1 MGSGDMLSISS
12 GGSLATVAG
21 GSVGRAVASVAGAV
35 SWLLAAGVPSSEP
48 HATTNANIASI
59 DAKVINLFVR
69 KILEPI
75 GSSSQICS
83 HALLLKSKRYKEK
96 RSQLTALF

>member
-21 GSVGRAVASVAGAV
+21 GSVERAVASVAGAV
-35 SWLLAAGVPSSEP
+35 SGLFTAGVPSSEP

-75 GSSSQICS
+75 GSSSQIRDRHRVFES
-83 HALLLKSKRYKEK
+83 RIYKEK